1 MKLPTLLLA
10 VTLACTATVRAVDF
24 KSQIT
29 PIFKQYC
36 YKCHSEAEKKE
47 KGKLVLD
54 NLKRFGD
61 RIAEGKIIK
70 AGDPDASS
78 FFKSFS
84 LPVDDDDHM
93 PPDKSP
99 QLNAAQVGLIKQWI
113 AEGATFDGSKKTA
126 AAPAAP
132 ATPAPAAG
140 GGGLLNWT
148 SSDGKTIQAKF
159 IKLDGDNVVI
169 EKADGQQFSVPLARL
184 SPESQAQ
191 AKKGG

>member
-1 MKLPTLLLA
+1 MKHPLLPIAAALVCT
-10 VTLACTATVRAVDF
+10 VTAEAADF
-24 KSQIT
+24 KTQVA
-29 PIFKQYC
+29 PVLKQYC

-61 RIAEGKIIK
+61 RIAEGKIISAGK
-70 AGDPDASS
+70 ADSSS
-78 FFKSFS
+78 FYTS
-84 LPVDDDDHM
+84 LNLPKDDDDHM
-93 PPDKSP
+93 PPAKDAQP
-99 QLNAAQVGLIKQWI
+99 NAAQIALIKQWI
-113 AEGATFDGSKKTA
+113 DEGASLTGGKTA

-132 ATPAPAAG
+132 AAPAAAG
-140 GGGLLNWT
+140 GSAMQTWT
-148 SSDGKTIQAKF
+148 SSDGKVIQAKF

-169 EKADGQQFSVPLARL
+169 QRADGQTFSVPLSRL

>member
-1 MKLPTLLLA
+1 MKHPTLLLA
-10 VTLACTATVRAVDF
+10 AILSCTATAHAVDY
-24 KSQIT
+24 KGQIA

-54 NLKRFGD
+54 NLKRFGA
-61 RIAEGKIIK
+61 RIAEGKMIV
-70 AGDPDASS
+70 AGNPDASS
-78 FFKSFS
+78 FYKAFG

-99 QLNAAQVGLIKQWI
+99 QLNAAQIALIKGWI

-132 ATPAPAAG
+132 APAAPAAG
-140 GGGLLNWT
+140 GGMQSWT
-148 SSDGKTIQAKF
+148 STDGKVIQAKF
-159 IKLDGDNVVI
+159 VRLDGDNVVI
-169 EKADGQQFSVPLARL
+169 QRDDGATFSVPLSRL